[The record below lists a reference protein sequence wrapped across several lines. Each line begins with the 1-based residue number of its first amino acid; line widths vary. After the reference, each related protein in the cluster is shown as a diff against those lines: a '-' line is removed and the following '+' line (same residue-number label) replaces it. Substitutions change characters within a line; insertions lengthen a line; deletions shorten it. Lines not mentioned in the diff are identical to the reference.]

1 MYLKHFGLDR
11 NPFSLST
18 EPQCMYYSASHC
30 EAAAH
35 LLFAVRERKG
45 IALLMGEPG
54 TGKTTLLRTLLEM
67 LRSAEVV
74 PSIILNPML
83 NSAQDLLTSILT
95 GFQLTP
101 SSRSPAEL
109 MNVLFEHLESQL
121 RLGRRPLLVVD
132 EAQQLSASTLEHLRL
147 ISNLESGGQRLLQ
160 VVLSGQPEIRSTLA
174 EPQHSGL
181 RQRIVV
187 RSEIR
192 RLATGEVWE
201 YLALRATRAGSY
213 CRPLFQASAVDAL
226 TAASGGIP
234 RIINVLA
241 DNSLIA
247 AYSGGQATVSG
258 EHVCSM
264 ARHFELPVPELSV
277 RIDTVGVQDM
287 ARRDE
292 QWKALVKGFAGYEIP
307 PALREFT
314 RSMMGK
320 TA

>member
-1 MYLKHFGLDR
+1 
-11 NPFSLST
+11 
-18 EPQCMYYSASHC
+18 
-30 EAAAH
+30 
-35 LLFAVRERKG
+35 
-45 IALLMGEPG
+45 
-54 TGKTTLLRTLLEM
+54 
-67 LRSAEVV
+67 
-74 PSIILNPML
+74 
-83 NSAQDLLTSILT
+83 
-95 GFQLTP
+95 
-101 SSRSPAEL
+101 
-109 MNVLFEHLESQL
+109 
-121 RLGRRPLLVVD
+121 
-132 EAQQLSASTLEHLRL
+132 
-147 ISNLESGGQRLLQ
+147 
-160 VVLSGQPEIRSTLA
+160 
-174 EPQHSGL
+174 
-181 RQRIVV
+181 V

-201 YLALRATRAGSY
+201 YLALRATRAGSDG
-213 CRPLFQASAVDAL
+213 RPLFQASAVDAL